1 LKEILQLAALKIILM
16 AKQII
21 NTGKAPAPIG
31 PYNQSILAGGFLF
44 ISGQISLDAATGEI
58 VKGDIKTEAHQ
69 CMKNLEAILSE
80 SKLTFEHVVRTTIFL
95 SDMSLF
101 ADVNEVY
108 GSYFKGDFPARETV
122 AVKGLPKGVNVEI
135 SMIAVERL

>member
-1 LKEILQLAALKIILM
+1 M
-16 AKQII
+16 GKQII
-21 NTGKAPAPIG
+21 NTEKAPAPIG
-31 PYNQSILAGGFLF
+31 PYNQSVLAGGFLF
-44 ISGQISLDAATGEI
+44 ISGQIAIEPVSGDL
-58 VKGDIKTEAHQ
+58 VKGDVKTEAHQ
-69 CMKNLEAILSE
+69 CMRNLFSILNEAKLS
-80 SKLTFEHVVRTTIFL
+80 FEHVVKTTIFL
-95 SDMSLF
+95 SDMNLF